1 MADTSAPSSRPTT
14 TPSDAVSLRG
24 GEGRSGAAPLEDVM
38 MAMDVVDTLRHREDW
53 VARELE
59 EGDREAALIERL
71 RQIYEGQG
79 IAVSD
84 RVLREG
90 VRALE
95 ESRFV
100 YTPPKPGLATMLA
113 RLWVAR
119 DLVGQG
125 LLAILAVLALAWV
138 AHYVVVVRP
147 LENTARTLA
156 EAHAG
161 VLAASDAPAAR
172 ERADRLL
179 ADGRKALASGDEAKA
194 SVALAALEN
203 LRAEL
208 PRAYSLRIVSEL
220 SKPVRTALHRRNYY
234 LIVEAVAPDGGVLAL
249 PVASENGQTRVVSRW
264 GIQVPED
271 TYIAVER
278 DRQDDGVLQ
287 RDRLGEKRRGE
298 PDVVYAMPVLG
309 EAITRW

>member
-1 MADTSAPSSRPTT
+1 MARPFAPTPSGNSSIPSSVSRSVRSRSSVRCANSRPRTRPRSAMRSKRGSVASRALWPKGRPCRPMADTSAPSSRPTT
-14 TPSDAVSLRG
+14 TPSDVVSLRG

-38 MAMDVVDTLRHREDW
+38 LAMDVVDTLRHREDW

-161 VLAASDAPAAR
+161 V
-172 ERADRLL
+172 
-179 ADGRKALASGDEAKA
+179 
-194 SVALAALEN
+194 
-203 LRAEL
+203 
-208 PRAYSLRIVSEL
+208 
-220 SKPVRTALHRRNYY
+220 
-234 LIVEAVAPDGGVLAL
+234 
-249 PVASENGQTRVVSRW
+249 
-264 GIQVPED
+264 
-271 TYIAVER
+271 
-278 DRQDDGVLQ
+278 
-287 RDRLGEKRRGE
+287 
-298 PDVVYAMPVLG
+298 
-309 EAITRW
+309 

>member
-1 MADTSAPSSRPTT
+1 M
-14 TPSDAVSLRG
+14 PSDAASARE
-24 GEGRSGAAPLEDVM
+24 GEGRFAAAPLEDVM

-53 VARELE
+53 VARELD

-71 RQIYEGQG
+71 RHIYEGQG

-100 YTPPKPGLATMLA
+100 YTPPKPGFATMLA

-119 DLVGQG
+119 DRVGQG
-125 LLAILAVLALAWV
+125 LLAILVVLALASF
-138 AHYVVVVRP
+138 AHYLLVVRP
-147 LENTARTLA
+147 LENTARALA
-156 EAHAG
+156 EARAG
-161 VLAASDAPAAR
+161 VLAESAAPPAR

-179 ADGRKALASGDEAKA
+179 AEGREALASGDEAKA
-194 SVALAALEN
+194 SAALAALEN

-208 PRAYSLRIVSEL
+208 PRAYSLQIVSEV
-220 SKPVRTALHRRNYY
+220 SKPVPTALHRRNYY

-249 PVASENGQTRVVSRW
+249 PVASENGQTRTVSRW
-264 GIQVPED
+264 GIRVPED
-271 TYIAVER
+271 TYFAVER

-287 RDRLGEKRRGE
+287 QDRLGEKRRGE